1 MIKKYIVVFILLN
14 FVFTETVTQEGT
26 DAGNFLKLETGISG
40 IGMGGA
46 RVASANNISGVGY
59 NPAAI
64 SFTKGSDLYF
74 SYRNYLVDISI
85 GSLGYATQLSPTNF
99 LGLYLF
105 YLDSGEMVRTTIDN
119 PDGGIGSFKVQ
130 DIVLSG
136 VYSRIVTDRLRLGV
150 TFKYIREDLWQTG
163 FSTVALDVGSIFDT
177 GIYGLVLGM
186 SVSNFGPEIQYSG
199 EGLENENLDEL
210 DPQMWSTE
218 KWNLPLVFRLGVS
231 NEIIGK
237 NSIYIKDN
245 SQRLIVEADAISPS
259 DSRLYGSL
267 GIEYSWNDMLFVRTG
282 SYLNHH
288 TAGFS
293 FGAGLNYNL
302 GLLRFGANYAYS
314 DFGILD
320 GTSQFSINLG
330 F

>member
-1 MIKKYIVVFILLN
+1 MKKIHIVFIVL
-14 FVFTETVTQEGT
+14 FGVSFSETVTQEGT

-64 SFTKGSDLYF
+64 SFTKGSELYF
-74 SYRNYLVDISI
+74 SYRNYLVDITI
-85 GSLGYATQLSPTNF
+85 GSLGYATQLTPTNF

-105 YLDSGEMVRTTIDN
+105 YLDSGEMERTTIDN

-130 DIVLSG
+130 DLVFSG
-136 VYSRIVTDRLRLGV
+136 IYSRIVTDRLRLGI

-177 GIYGLVLGM
+177 GIYGLILGM
-186 SVSNFGPEIQYSG
+186 SVSNFGPEIQYHG
-199 EGLENENLDEL
+199 EGLENDNLDEL

-237 NSIYIKDN
+237 NSIYVKDN
-245 SQRLIVEADAISPS
+245 SQRLIVEADAVSPS
-259 DSRLYGSL
+259 DSKLYGSL
-267 GIEYSWNDMLFVRTG
+267 GLEYSWNNILFVRTG
-282 SYLNHH
+282 SYINHH

-302 GLLRFGANYAYS
+302 GILRFGANYAYS

>member
-1 MIKKYIVVFILLN
+1 MKKIYIAFILIFN
-14 FVFTETVTQEGT
+14 FVFPETVTQEGT

-46 RVASANNISGVGY
+46 HVASANNISGIGY
-59 NPAAI
+59 NPSAI

-85 GSLGYATQLSPTNF
+85 GSIGYATQLSPTNF

-130 DIVLSG
+130 DLVFSG

-150 TFKYIREDLWQTG
+150 TFKYIREDLWQTS

-186 SVSNFGPEIQYSG
+186 SVSNFGPEIQYQG

-237 NSIYIKDN
+237 NSIYVKDN
-245 SQRLIVEADAISPS
+245 TQRLIVEADAVSPS
-259 DSRLYGSL
+259 DSKLYGSL
-267 GIEYSWNDMLFVRTG
+267 GLEYSWNNILYLRTG
-282 SYLNHH
+282 SYINHH

-302 GLLRFGANYAYS
+302 GILRFGANYAYS
-314 DFGILD
+314 DFGMLD
-320 GTSQFSINLG
+320 GTSQFSVNLG